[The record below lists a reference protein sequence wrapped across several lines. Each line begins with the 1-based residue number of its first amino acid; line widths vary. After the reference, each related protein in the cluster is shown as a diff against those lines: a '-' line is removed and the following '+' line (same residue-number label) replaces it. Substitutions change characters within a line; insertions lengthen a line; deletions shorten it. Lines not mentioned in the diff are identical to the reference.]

1 MSLLRAA
8 RLWALRVA
16 ILTYWACR
24 PRLPWAIAEPI
35 VRRRIARAQRS
46 EKAMAYA
53 RGQMENLLAA
63 TDQASAIEEKAAAF
77 LAFDMTASEMRW
89 NPRKLTRLRLV
100 GIENLI
106 HARSLGRGVVLS
118 FIHHGNFAGM
128 FGAIAKAGVPHGV
141 VSADSILTPYTGPN
155 MRQHIRNVS
164 RGGGLV
170 PASVGTE
177 GMVERLKGGQVL
189 AIATDV
195 PGSSRVPFAGRTA
208 SVSSGAAWAATLAN
222 SPVVLVSHERDAD
235 GPYLLIREPVEP
247 GDFASAG
254 DLLRMI
260 VAHHEGPLLR
270 WPEAAYH
277 PTVCWPVVA
286 DEPSGVTGPS

>member
-1 MSLLRAA
+1 MSVLRAA
-8 RLWALRVA
+8 RMWALRIA
-16 ILTYWACR
+16 ILTYWSLR

-35 VRRRIARAQRS
+35 LRHRIARAQRS

-63 TDQASAIEEKAAAF
+63 TDQADRIDEKAAAF

-89 NPRKLTRLRLV
+89 NPRRLTRMRLI
-100 GIENLI
+100 GMENLVR
-106 HARSLGRGVVLS
+106 ARDLGRGVVIS
-118 FIHHGNFAGM
+118 FVHHGNFAGM
-128 FGAIAKAGVPHGV
+128 FGAIASAGVPHGV

-155 MRQHIRNVS
+155 MRQHIRNVARS
-164 RGGGLV
+164 GGLV
-170 PASVGTE
+170 PASVGTT
-177 GMVERLKGGQVL
+177 GMVERLKAGEVL

-195 PGSSRVPFAGRTA
+195 PGSTRVPFAGRTA
-208 SVSSGAAWAATLAN
+208 SVSSGAAWAAILAD
-222 SPVVLVSHERDAD
+222 SPVVLVSHERDED
-235 GPYLLIREPVEP
+235 GPFLRIGEAVEP
-247 GDFASAG
+247 GDFDSAT

-286 DEPSGVTGPS
+286 DDAAAPAGTP

>member
-89 NPRKLTRLRLV
+89 NPRKLNQLRLV

-106 HARSLGRGVVLS
+106 HARSLGRGGSDNTRNREYVS
-118 FIHHGNFAGM
+118 GWHAG
-128 FGAIAKAGVPHGV
+128 GA
-141 VSADSILTPYTGPN
+141 DYEILVF
-155 MRQHIRNVS
+155 RAR
-164 RGGGLV
+164 
-170 PASVGTE
+170 
-177 GMVERLKGGQVL
+177 
-189 AIATDV
+189 
-195 PGSSRVPFAGRTA
+195 
-208 SVSSGAAWAATLAN
+208 
-222 SPVVLVSHERDAD
+222 
-235 GPYLLIREPVEP
+235 
-247 GDFASAG
+247 
-254 DLLRMI
+254 
-260 VAHHEGPLLR
+260 
-270 WPEAAYH
+270 
-277 PTVCWPVVA
+277 
-286 DEPSGVTGPS
+286 